1 MICIVQARMNSRRLN
16 GKVLR
21 KIRKIVLLDRVI
33 SQLKKASSITHVII
47 ATSDKSFDQ
56 EIVKFCKKREIAYFC
71 GSLSNVYDRFIQIVK
86 QKKMKSFVRICAD
99 SPAIS
104 PQLINFAVKI
114 FKSGNFDIVTNTF
127 PRTFP
132 IGLSVEVISSKVFLN
147 SYKNITKKQNKEHIT
162 SYFYENSK
170 KYKIYNISNK
180 VNYSSLTLAIDTD
193 QDLKYMRQLFK
204 KYNSVKIIYDK
215 LGINLDYF

>member
-1 MICIVQARMNSRRLN
+1 MV
-16 GKVLR
+16 
-21 KIRKIVLLDRVI
+21 
-33 SQLKKASSITHVII
+33 ASLIDIFASV
-47 ATSDKSFDQ
+47 
-56 EIVKFCKKREIAYFC
+56 
-71 GSLSNVYDRFIQIVK
+71 
-86 QKKMKSFVRICAD
+86 
-99 SPAIS
+99 PA
-104 PQLINFAVKI
+104 NCF
-114 FKSGNFDIVTNTF
+114 TNTF

-180 VNYSSLTLAIDTD
+180 VNYSGLTLAIDTD

>member
-47 ATSDKSFDQ
+47 ATSDKSLDQ

-71 GSLSNVYDRFIQIVK
+71 GSLSNVYDRFLQIVK

-104 PQLINFAVKI
+104 PELINFAVKI
-114 FKSGNFDIVTNTF
+114 FKKGNFDIVTNTF

-132 IGLSVEVISSKVFLN
+132 IGLSVEVISSKVFLK
-147 SYKNITKKQNKEHIT
+147 SYKNITKNQYKEHIT

-170 KYKIYNISNK
+170 KYKIHNISNK
-180 VNYSSLTLAIDTD
+180 VNYSGLTLAIDTD
-193 QDLKYMRQLFK
+193 EDLKYMRQLFK

-215 LGINLDYF
+215 LGIKLDYI